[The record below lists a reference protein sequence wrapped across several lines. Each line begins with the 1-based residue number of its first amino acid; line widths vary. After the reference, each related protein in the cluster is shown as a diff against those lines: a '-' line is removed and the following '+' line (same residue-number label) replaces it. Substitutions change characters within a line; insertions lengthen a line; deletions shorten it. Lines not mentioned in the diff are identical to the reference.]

1 MELSIFLTAAGGVL
15 QEAGESAIIGNWLSM
30 DEIDAISAIR
40 AQVDASPAAE
50 VKRLDAALLTMAST
64 HFDPSVR
71 IRLVKFY
78 AMFKIVELLR
88 FEKFRGFPTD
98 IDCSAF

>member
-1 MELSIFLTAAGGVL
+1 MDLSIFLTAAGGVL
-15 QEAGESAIIGNWLSM
+15 HEVSESAIISEWLAM

-40 AQVDASPAAE
+40 TQVDSSPAAE
-50 VKRLDAALLTMAST
+50 LDRLDAALLTMASD
-64 HFDPSVR
+64 HVDPAER

-98 IDCSAF
+98 IGRSGI